1 MNKMRQL
8 KQIRHL
14 FGIILTMGA
23 ALSAA
28 SCAQEDDV
36 IQDGQSFAEANKVT
50 FGILKNDTWD
60 DPDVIDTQTKGTSI
74 TASSLRSF
82 NVLANITGS
91 DKETLF
97 FFKQGYTKSGSNWTA
112 PNIYYWPGAKWT
124 MDFYATNADIANMGN
139 DAKITHTVNNS
150 MSDQE
155 DIVVAKRQNVEG
167 DYNQVVGLSFNHI
180 LTAVSFKIGKIPY
193 GNITAIEFNNVY
205 ISGEYD
211 INGTE
216 GQRWTPTGDTGGCQ
230 FKPSGTGVYGKK
242 EGDNPLGTGESF
254 FMIPQELGSKA
265 IAVIEFA
272 DTTKER
278 YSKTISL
285 LGQRWNEGES
295 ITYTID
301 ISSTDAK

>member
-74 TASSLRSF
+74 TASSLKSF

-112 PNIYYWPGAKWT
+112 QNIYYWPGANWT

-139 DAKITHTVNNS
+139 DATITHTVIDS
-150 MSDQE
+150 MAIQK
-155 DIVVAKRQNVEG
+155 DIVVAKQQGVAGN
-167 DYNQVVGLSFNHI
+167 YNKVVGLSFNHI
-180 LTAVSFKIGKIPY
+180 LTAVSFKIGTITY
-193 GNITAIEFNNVY
+193 GNITAIRFNNVY
-205 ISGEYD
+205 ITGEYN
-211 INGTE
+211 IKGTE
-216 GQRWTPTGDTGGCQ
+216 GQRWTTTGNTGSCR
-230 FKPSGTGVYGKK
+230 FMPSGTGIPSTDLQTG
-242 EGDNPLGTGESF
+242 GTPLGKGQYF
-254 FMIPQELGSKA
+254 FMIPQELGSDA
-265 IAVIEFA
+265 VAVIEFA
-272 DTTKER
+272 DPNKES
-278 YSKTISL
+278 YYKTISL
-285 LGQRWNEGES
+285 LGQTWNEGES

-301 ISSTDAK
+301 ISEE